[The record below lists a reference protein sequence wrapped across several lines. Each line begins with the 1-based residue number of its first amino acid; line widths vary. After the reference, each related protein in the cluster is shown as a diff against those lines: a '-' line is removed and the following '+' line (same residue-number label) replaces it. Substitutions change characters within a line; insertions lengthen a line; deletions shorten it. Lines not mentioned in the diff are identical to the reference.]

1 MFHRNT
7 EIMLLFYKNICNI
20 FKLVVMKTVSYIVK
34 LKTVHVFQMFLSAG
48 RRIWLQFLHFD
59 LGSQHHNSGELQLGE
74 QAFSEAVLEV
84 DLSGENRSFQPYQ
97 VPGHLTD
104 GAYVSE
110 GERLHVRL
118 RTADKPKGIGF
129 KAVYR
134 TGKFTSV

>member
-1 MFHRNT
+1 
-7 EIMLLFYKNICNI
+7 
-20 FKLVVMKTVSYIVK
+20 VVQKTISRAVK
-34 LKTVHVFQMFLSAG
+34 LKTFHVFQIFLLAG

-59 LGSQHHNSGELQLGE
+59 LGLQRHNGGDLQLRE

-84 DLSGENRSFQPYQ
+84 DLNGENRSFQPYQ

-118 RTADKPKGIGF
+118 RTSDKPKGIGF
-129 KAVYR
+129 KALYR
-134 TGKFTSV
+134 TGKFTSI

>member
-1 MFHRNT
+1 M
-7 EIMLLFYKNICNI
+7 
-20 FKLVVMKTVSYIVK
+20 
-34 LKTVHVFQMFLSAG
+34 
-48 RRIWLQFLHFD
+48 
-59 LGSQHHNSGELQLGE
+59 GSQRHDGRDLQLEE
-74 QAFSEAVLEV
+74 QAFSEAALEI
-84 DLSGENRSFQPYQ
+84 DLSGDNRSFQPYQ

-134 TGKFTSV
+134 TGKFILI

>member
-1 MFHRNT
+1 M
-7 EIMLLFYKNICNI
+7 
-20 FKLVVMKTVSYIVK
+20 
-34 LKTVHVFQMFLSAG
+34 Q
-48 RRIWLQFLHFD
+48 FD
-59 LGSQHHNSGELQLGE
+59 LGSQHHNNGELQLGQ
-74 QAFSEAVLEV
+74 QASSEAVLEI

-97 VPGHLTD
+97 VPGYLTD

-134 TGKFTSV
+134 TGTFTSV

>member
-1 MFHRNT
+1 
-7 EIMLLFYKNICNI
+7 
-20 FKLVVMKTVSYIVK
+20 
-34 LKTVHVFQMFLSAG
+34 
-48 RRIWLQFLHFD
+48 
-59 LGSQHHNSGELQLGE
+59 LGLQHHNGGDLHLGE
-74 QAFSEAVLEV
+74 QAFSEAVLEI

-118 RTADKPKGIGF
+118 RTWDKPKGIGF

-134 TGKFTSV
+134 TGKFTSIA